1 MLIPVVR
8 LFLFVRDDGM
18 QLADWIAYH
27 ASVVG
32 PTRLHIIDHQSKESR
47 AREVLARARGRG
59 AEVET
64 FTGAFKQKFK
74 ALTKMMRRH
83 RRSADY
89 LVPLDVDE
97 FVGVFDRRHG
107 NWTFE
112 AGAILQ
118 EFRKLPRDGR
128 KYKWGWVNPSLCSQ
142 DNVAGADNRPAVFA
156 TNFPMPKPMSA
167 CTSKTFFPADTFIAT
182 DQGNHLGEVERDRT
196 RPCDPRADCSSCF
209 VTEREHGLTLAH
221 FGSTAAMGWSRYR
234 RKMVRGA
241 FAYSHTAR
249 ASIDECKGK
258 YGEHYCKFWFSLH
271 ALGETRSRSNF
282 YEARERAH
290 LCNGTEVAG
299 LSNAVR
305 RAVAAQ

>member
-1 MLIPVVR
+1 M
-8 LFLFVRDDGM
+8 
-18 QLADWIAYH
+18 
-27 ASVVG
+27 SVYRCAPG
-32 PTRLHIIDHQSKESR
+32 AL
-47 AREVLARARGRG
+47 LRGGVPIGQPMGG
-59 AEVET
+59 AEVYL
-64 FTGAFKQKFK
+64 
-74 ALTKMMRRH
+74 LTAH
-83 RRSADY
+83 GGLAG
-89 LVPLDVDE
+89 
-97 FVGVFDRRHG
+97 VGEPGEIHFG
-107 NWTFE
+107 
-112 AGAILQ
+112 G
-118 EFRKLPRDGR
+118 P
-128 KYKWGWVNPSLCSQ
+128 
-142 DNVAGADNRPAVFA
+142 
-156 TNFPMPKPMSA
+156 
-167 CTSKTFFPADTFIAT
+167 FIAR
-182 DQGNHLGEVERDRT
+182 GYLGDAQLT
-196 RPCDPRADCSSCF
+196 AAKF